1 MLKNMSRL
9 FCRPAVSVT
18 RRERRLREVVIERDR
33 TIDEMNQKLR
43 HLSEEIRKLES
54 TNRIQQVELDELSAV
69 VARNLERVKA
79 ETRELGAP
87 ATGHAGLYRLPPAPQ
102 EMDTD
107 A

>member
-1 MLKNMSRL
+1 MPLRMFKFVRHARRTSRQEKKL
-9 FCRPAVSVT
+9 RAAVV
-18 RRERRLREVVIERDR
+18 ERDR
-33 TIDEMNQKLR
+33 TIDELRQKLS
-43 HLSEEIRKLES
+43 HLSEDIRKLES

-69 VARNLERVKA
+69 VARNLERVKS